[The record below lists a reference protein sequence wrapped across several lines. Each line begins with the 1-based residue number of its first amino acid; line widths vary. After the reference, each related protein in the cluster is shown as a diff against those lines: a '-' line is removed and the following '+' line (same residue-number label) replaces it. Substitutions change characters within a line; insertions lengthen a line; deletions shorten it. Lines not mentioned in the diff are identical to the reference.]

1 MTIQLGLFDVFTY
14 TIPGSLYLA
23 LISYIGERLGW
34 FDIANLKN
42 VPSLVLIGG
51 LLICSY
57 IVGFVADPVAA
68 QLDRWLRHWKAKY
81 HGHARETFKEQ
92 VPSAGTRSYAMADL
106 YLLLAL
112 AETTYKEAALE
123 ISRLRATGL
132 MLRNCSVPFLFASVV
147 SIVEAAIGS
156 RPLLAALC
164 ALLFAGAVLSCIF
177 QGKRLRVWAD
187 MKTLQICYWIPGI
200 DNMILHPERGGS

>member
-23 LISYIGERLGW
+23 LITYIGERFSW
-34 FDIANLKN
+34 FNVGGLKD

-51 LLICSY
+51 LLIFSY

-68 QLDRWLRHWKAKY
+68 QLDRWLRHWKAEY
-81 HGHARETFKEQ
+81 QSDVRETFMEQ
-92 VPSAGTRSYAMADL
+92 VPGVDRRLYAKADT

-112 AETTYKEAALE
+112 AETTQKEAALE

-147 SIVEAAIGS
+147 SIVEVATGN

-164 ALLFAGAVLSCIF
+164 AVLFAGAVLSCIR

-200 DNMILHPERGGS
+200 DEMIAHPGKDDS

>member
-14 TIPGSLYLA
+14 TIPGSLYLG
-23 LISYIGERLGW
+23 LISYIGQRLGW
-34 FDIANLKN
+34 FDIGNLKN

-57 IVGFVADPVAA
+57 IIGFAADPVAA

-81 HGHARETFKEQ
+81 RGHARETFKEQ
-92 VPSAGTRSYAMADL
+92 VPSAGARSYAMADL

-132 MLRNCSVPFLFASVV
+132 MLRNCSVPFLLASVV
-147 SIVEAAIGS
+147 SIVEAATGM

-200 DNMILHPERGGS
+200 DNMVSGPGSGDS

>member
-23 LISYIGERLGW
+23 LITYIGERFGW
-34 FDIANLKN
+34 FNVSGLKD

-51 LLICSY
+51 LLIFSY

-68 QLDRWLRHWKAKY
+68 QLDRWLRHWKAE
-81 HGHARETFKEQ
+81 HQSDVRETFMEQ
-92 VPSAGTRSYAMADL
+92 VPGVDRRSYAMADP

-112 AETTYKEAALE
+112 AETTQKEAALE

-147 SIVEAAIGS
+147 SIVEVATGN

-164 ALLFAGAVLSCIF
+164 AVLFAGAVLSCIR
-177 QGKRLRVWAD
+177 QGKRLRVWAG

-200 DNMILHPERGGS
+200 DEMIARPGKDDS